1 MRVSRPLEVLE
12 IGGFRNHM
20 DFKSL
25 ALSRQSDRSYLDTP
39 IATDILDRILESAR
53 LAPSACNAQPWHII
67 VVNEI
72 ELKNQIADA
81 TSEKI
86 LGMNHFT
93 KQAPVHLVLIEEAA
107 NFTSNF
113 GSLVKRKHFPL
124 IDIGI
129 IASYICL
136 AAASEGIGS
145 CMIGWFDENKVKK
158 LLDIPKSKRVQ
169 LIITLGHPGKEIRT
183 KIRKPIDEIV
193 TYNGYQEKKL

>member
-1 MRVSRPLEVLE
+1 M
-12 IGGFRNHM
+12 
-20 DFKSL
+20 
-25 ALSRQSDRSYLDTP
+25 
-39 IATDILDRILESAR
+39 LDRILESAR

-67 VVNEI
+67 VVNDP
-72 ELKNQIADA
+72 ELKNQVADA

-113 GSLVKRKHFPL
+113 GSLVKRRHFPL
-124 IDIGI
+124 IDMGI
-129 IASYICL
+129 IAGYICL

-169 LIITLGHPGKEIRT
+169 LIITLGYPAKETRT
-183 KIRKPIDEIV
+183 KVRKPMDEIV
-193 TYNGYQEKKL
+193 SYNGFRENRVN

>member
-1 MRVSRPLEVLE
+1 
-12 IGGFRNHM
+12 M

-25 ALSRQSDRSYLDTP
+25 VSTRQSDRSY
-39 IATDILDRILESAR
+39 TDEPVETEVLERILECAR

-67 VVNEI
+67 VVDDPR
-72 ELKNQIADA
+72 LKNQVADA
-81 TSEKI
+81 TSEKL

-93 KQAPVHLVLIEEAA
+93 KQAPVHLSLIEESA

-113 GSLVKRKHFPL
+113 GSWVKRKHFPL

-129 IASYICL
+129 IAEHICL
-136 AAASEGIGS
+136 AAASEGLGS

-169 LIITLGHPGKEIRT
+169 LIITLGFPAKETRT
-183 KIRKPIDEIV
+183 KTRKPIEEIV
-193 TYNGYQEKKL
+193 SYNRYAEKVLPILKTS

>member
-1 MRVSRPLEVLE
+1 
-12 IGGFRNHM
+12 M

-25 ALSRQSDRSYLDTP
+25 VLLRQSDRSYLDKP
-39 IATDILDRILESAR
+39 IASVILDRILESAR

-67 VVNEI
+67 VVNDP

-81 TSEKI
+81 TSDKI

-93 KQAPVHLVLIEEAA
+93 KQAPVHLVLIEELA

-113 GSLVKRKHFPL
+113 GSIVKRKHFPL

-129 IASYICL
+129 IAEHICL
-136 AAASEGIGS
+136 ATASEGLGS

-169 LIITLGHPGKEIRT
+169 LIITLGYPAKETRT
-183 KIRKPIDEIV
+183 KVRKPMGEIV
-193 TYNGYQEKKL
+193 SYNGYGRK